1 MPCANA
7 NRRRVGFTLIELLVV
22 IAIIAILIGLLLPAV
37 QKVRE
42 AAARAKCQN
51 NLKQMG
57 LGLHNYHDTY
67 QHFPSG
73 GTNAFVYATAA
84 GSTTLNPATGM
95 PPGYNSIGSG
105 SWAFQ
110 ILPFIEQQ
118 TVYQSTLIGPGTG
131 TLTGALIPVYYC
143 PSRRSPTTLT
153 NSNYSKLPGLATIDY
168 IGNGQTTPASANSTL
183 SNLPANPAS
192 PNGVFRTYANG
203 AVTMVAIVDG
213 TSNTI
218 GIGEKQLCLSQ
229 LNTGNDY
236 CDNNGYT
243 WGMDGGTS
251 GSNDNTTLTNNGVGL
266 NGYSLYPDFT
276 ATNGCA
282 SGVGA
287 VSSSGTQGNHA
298 YGSSHTAGANFLMMD
313 GSTRLIANTVS
324 NAAVTVVPY
333 TMNVIML
340 LNDINDGNPLP
351 SF

>member
-1 MPCANA
+1 MPGVNP
-7 NRRRVGFTLIELLVV
+7 NRRRIGFTLIELLVV

-67 QHFPSG
+67 QHFPSS
-73 GTNAFVYATAA
+73 GTNSFVYATAA
-84 GSTTLNPATGM
+84 GSTTLNAATGT
-95 PPGYNSIGSG
+95 PPGYNAIGSG

-131 TLTGALIPVYYC
+131 TITGALVPIYYC
-143 PSRRSPTTLT
+143 PSRRAPTTLT
-153 NSNYSKLPGLATIDY
+153 GSNKTGKVGLSAIDY
-168 IGNGQTTPASANSTL
+168 LGNGQTTPAAPNSTIGNQAA
-183 SNLPANPAS
+183 NLAT
-192 PNGVFRTYANG
+192 PNGIFRSYANG
-203 AVTMVAIVDG
+203 AVTMVAITDG

-229 LNTGNDY
+229 LNSGNDY

-243 WGMDGGTS
+243 WGIDGGTS
-251 GSNDNTTLTNNGVGL
+251 GSSDNTTLSNNGVGL
-266 NGYSLYPDFT
+266 NTYSLYPDFT
-276 ATNGCA
+276 ATTGCA
-282 SGVGA
+282 SGVNTMSA
-287 VSSSGTQGNHA
+287 SGTQGNHA

-313 GSTRLIANTVS
+313 GSTRLVANTIS
-324 NAAVTVVPY
+324 NAAVTTSPY
-333 TMNVIML
+333 AMNIIML
-340 LNDINDGNPLP
+340 LNNINDGNPLP